1 MTLGIGEKMNNQL
14 ISVVIPVYNPG
25 KHLYRCLDSI
35 VDQTYKNL
43 QIILV
48 DDGSTDGSSEVCD
61 KYAEADSRIICVHQP
76 NSGVSSARNKGLE
89 LATGEYLHFPD
100 SDDYLAP
107 DTYERLI
114 DEIEDCDAI
123 VFEYFVEYPD
133 KSIQH
138 TQNDGQ
144 YGIFNNVDSII
155 RLFSGFQFVCTKLIK
170 KQLSEGIRFRTDI
183 LRGEDT
189 LFASQILARAKKV
202 KFIPDPFYF
211 YVQSNESAT
220 RGVFRPSQLTIL
232 KLYEAYETLL
242 IIFPKVVLDRCVCY
256 LHDCVIGIYYDM
268 WSDKNKYS
276 KEKKTVRKYLKK
288 YYRQACVCA
297 RNSFSKRVKFFLATW
312 FPNLFC
318 VMHKLIHRL

>member
-1 MTLGIGEKMNNQL
+1 MDPLV
-14 ISVVIPVYNPG
+14 SVIIPVYNPG
-25 KHLYRCLDSI
+25 KHLIRCLDSI
-35 VDQTYKNL
+35 VNQTYKNL
-43 QIILV
+43 EIILI
-48 DDGSTDGSSEVCD
+48 DDGSTDGSGAVCD
-61 KYAEADSRIICVHQP
+61 AYARNDIRITCIHQE
-76 NSGVSSARNKGLE
+76 NQGVSISRNIGLE
-89 LATGEYLHFPD
+89 MCKGEYIHFPD
-100 SDDYLAP
+100 SDDYIAP
-107 DTYERLI
+107 ETYEFLI
-114 DEIEDCDAI
+114 KATEDCDVV
-123 VFEYFVEYPD
+123 VFEYNVEYPD
-133 KSIQH
+133 RIIQH
-138 TQNDGQ
+138 TQPDEQ
-144 YGIFNNVDSII
+144 YG
-155 RLFSGFQFVCTKLIK
+155 LFDNANSVIHLFTGFQFVCTKFFK
-170 KQLSEGIRFRTDI
+170 KALSEGLKFRTDI
-183 LRGEDT
+183 YRGEDT
-189 LFASQILARAKKV
+189 LFAAQILSKAEKV
-202 KFIPDPFYF
+202 KFISNPFYY